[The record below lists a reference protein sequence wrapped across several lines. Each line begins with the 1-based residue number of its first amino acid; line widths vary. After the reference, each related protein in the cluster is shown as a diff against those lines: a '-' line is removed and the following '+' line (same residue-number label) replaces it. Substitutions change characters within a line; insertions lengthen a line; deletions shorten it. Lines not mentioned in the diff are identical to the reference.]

1 MGQSKNE
8 TDPFVTSAKR
18 TETAGRRKC
27 HGWCQAWR
35 CFHVTE
41 LEAGALSTAHL
52 CLFVL
57 GNASEVLKE
66 WTVTGKKKVMPLN
79 ILY

>member
-1 MGQSKNE
+1 MQEVSRLLPGVE
-8 TDPFVTSAKR
+8 VLPR
-18 TETAGRRKC
+18 ERAGS
-27 HGWCQAWR
+27 R
-35 CFHVTE
+35 CFVSCSP
-41 LEAGALSTAHL
+41 L
-52 CLFVL
+52 LFVL